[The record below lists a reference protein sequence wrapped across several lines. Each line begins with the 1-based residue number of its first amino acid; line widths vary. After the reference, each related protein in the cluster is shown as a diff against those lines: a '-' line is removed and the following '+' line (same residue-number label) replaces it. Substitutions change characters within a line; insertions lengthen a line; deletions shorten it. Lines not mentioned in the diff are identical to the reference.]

1 LKGHGWHT
9 YTLISPDD
17 SVKFEF
23 VHNINGRRIYCEGTM
38 DAVLFLSRQMAANIQ
53 GKVFSMIDV
62 LKNNP

>member
-1 LKGHGWHT
+1 
-9 YTLISPDD
+9 
-17 SVKFEF
+17 
-23 VHNINGRRIYCEGTM
+23 M